1 MQIDTCRIYS
11 ANFKKDILD
20 IKKRIFMQ
28 GFENIKLVALDM
40 DDTVLTHDKK
50 VSKRTQKVLKTL
62 ANQGIYIVV
71 ATGRPPQGIFDYVK
85 DLNLIT
91 DKGYVVCFNGAGIAH
106 LPDLKMV
113 YSEYLTGK
121 KVKEISSL
129 CHQYGCKVHGYS
141 KDKGLLLE
149 DENSPSY
156 REVTHCKVGYIKQD
170 LTTIDDDM
178 LFYKMLAVGSKE
190 DLDALREK
198 LLDHSSL
205 SGFTIMR
212 SDPNFL
218 EFIPGTCTKGSALV
232 ELCKILHISIDNVI
246 AFGDAEN
253 DKVMIEK
260 AGIGVAMGNAY
271 ECVKDFADI
280 IADTNDNDGVAK
292 VLEQVFNLKS

>member
-1 MQIDTCRIYS
+1 MQS
-11 ANFKKDILD
+11 
-20 IKKRIFMQ
+20 
-28 GFENIKLVALDM
+28 FENIKLVALDM

-50 VSKRTQKVLKTL
+50 VSKLTCKVLKTL
-62 ANQGIYIVV
+62 SEKGIYIVV

-85 DLNLIT
+85 DLSLIT
-91 DKGYVVCFNGAGIAH
+91 DKGYVVCFNGSGIAH

-113 YSEYLTGK
+113 YSEYLTGT
-121 KVKEISSL
+121 KVKEIASF
-129 CHQYGCKVHGYS
+129 CHQYGCSVHGYS

-178 LFYKMLAVGSKE
+178 LFYKMLAVGDK
-190 DLDALREK
+190 DNLDTLRQK
-198 LLDHSSL
+198 LLSNMSL
-205 SGFTIMR
+205 NGFTIMR

-218 EFIPGTCTKGSALV
+218 EFIPKTCTKGSALV

-253 DKVMIEK
+253 DKVMLER

-271 ECVKDFADI
+271 ECVKSIADI

-292 VLEQVFNLKS
+292 VLQRVFNLKL